1 MFSHQ
6 LVDCKSSSQDSR
18 RSSFRVDLLKYNSFE
33 QLCSS
38 SSFDNNKFKF
48 RVVHQSLI
56 YDNLKQEDTDMP
68 FLNEVLEA
76 LQEKYEP
83 TESKVKQVADWVG
96 SQIQCKSESEEG
108 EDPKEENQEEKE
120 NSTEKIKTEIEK
132 LEEAHIAFCKK
143 FGEEEEDSPN
153 KEVLKEMEDIK
164 EHITDV
170 VNELEAEKKT
180 MLPLWDKPNEE
191 GKTPLHL
198 SLAFKK
204 PDATSLL
211 LTFNADTNIQDSQ
224 GQTPLHLA
232 CQQQDIEQATKLV
245 ANKAK
250 MIADNR
256 NQTPAMEKL
265 LDNNQ
270 DPAKVKKLM
279 AEVYKS
285 TDKVKVFKRILEE
298 DRALFKLVEQPE
310 ILGSLLERDEPDP
323 DVEEFVNIQDPTKK
337 QQTALHIAVSKRC
350 YASASVLLKA
360 GSYQLKLDGANLT
373 PDLES
378 LFNLDQAPEITE
390 SHVRGLLQKTRMK
403 VLSPEDC
410 WKLLKQQQN
419 EDGKHMNLLSSVK
432 MGSAAWS
439 EVLRLPAKG
448 LKFSIINTE
457 VPAALLA
464 WYKAESAG
472 KGSEEES
479 AVVRK
484 ILENKGLVVRE
495 SSEETELMPAILSWN
510 EKNKQLCKY
519 SHLSCLFHTRNLC
532 QSKQALQ
539 AC

>member
-1 MFSHQ
+1 MA
-6 LVDCKSSSQDSR
+6 
-18 RSSFRVDLLKYNSFE
+18 
-33 QLCSS
+33 
-38 SSFDNNKFKF
+38 
-48 RVVHQSLI
+48 I
-56 YDNLKQEDTDMP
+56 
-68 FLNEVLEA
+68 
-76 LQEKYEP
+76 
-83 TESKVKQVADWVG
+83 
-96 SQIQCKSESEEG
+96 
-108 EDPKEENQEEKE
+108 
-120 NSTEKIKTEIEK
+120 
-132 LEEAHIAFCKK
+132 
-143 FGEEEEDSPN
+143 
-153 KEVLKEMEDIK
+153 LKEMEDIK

-191 GKTPLHL
+191 GNTPLHL
-198 SLAFKK
+198 SVAFKK

-211 LTFNADTNIQDSQ
+211 LTFNADTNIQDAL

-232 CQQQDIEQATKLV
+232 CQHQDMEQATKLV
-245 ANKAK
+245 ANQAK
-250 MIADNR
+250 MLPDIY

-265 LDNNQ
+265 LDSNQ

-323 DVEEFVNIQDPTKK
+323 DVEEFVNIQDPTKQ

-378 LFNLDQAPEITE
+378 LFNLDDAAMITD

-403 VLSPEDC
+403 NLKPEDC
-410 WKLLKQQQN
+410 WKILTQEKKD
-419 EDGKHMNLLSSVK
+419 EKGYGDGKTLLSQLDLTTAT
-432 MGSAAWS
+432 MS
-439 EVLRLPAKG
+439 EALRLPARG

-472 KGSEEES
+472 KGSEEE
-479 AVVRK
+479 AATVCK
-484 ILENKGLVVRE
+484 ILDLKGLVVKE
-495 SSEETELMPAILSWN
+495 NSEETELMQAILSWN

-519 SHLSCLFHTRNLC
+519 FYLSCLFHTRNLC
-532 QSKQALQ
+532 LVAAWGWRRDHLYSGLRCLSLTSAEDFFKHHLSHVSNF
-539 AC
+539 